1 MTRQV
6 VTRLAVT
13 LGDPHGIGPEVML
26 RAAVSSDADLVFVAP
41 CAVVDFWADACGLD
55 AGAFTVLDTGTTPG
69 PLRPGVVDAAAG
81 AMALAC
87 LERACDLA
95 LSGDVDGLVTG
106 PVDKTALRMAGFRHE
121 GQTGWLA
128 EHCGAP
134 GTGMLMVG
142 GGLRVL
148 LLTRHLPLR
157 EALSSITPAGVLE
170 ALRLGH
176 ETLNRMGVPHAR
188 IAVAGINPH
197 AGEGGL
203 IGCEDG
209 DLLAPAVA
217 VAREEGI
224 EAFGP
229 VPGDSVYALM
239 LAGECDLVLAPAHD
253 VGLAP
258 IKTLAFHE
266 TVTVAAGLPVLRVSV
281 SHGTAMD
288 IAGKGVADTG
298 SAAAAYALA
307 ASLAPTWRHAA
318 AL

>member
-1 MTRQV
+1 M
-6 VTRLAVT
+6 TRLAVT

-26 RAAVSSDADLVFVAP
+26 RAASGAAVADLVFVAP
-41 CAVVDFWADACGLD
+41 RAVVDYWADSCGLD
-55 AGAFTVLDTGTTPG
+55 AGSFEVLDTAASPD
-69 PLRPGVVDAAAG
+69 PMRPGVVDPDAG

-134 GTGMLMVG
+134 ETGMLMIG

-157 EALSSITPAGVLE
+157 DALDSITCQGVLE

-176 ETLNRMGVPHAR
+176 ETLGRMGIPQAR

-197 AGEGGL
+197 VGEGGL
-203 IGCEDG
+203 FGCEDL
-209 DLLAPAVA
+209 DHLAPAVA
-217 VAREEGI
+217 AAQEEGI
-224 EAFGP
+224 AAFGP

-239 LAGECDLVLAPAHD
+239 LAGEADLVLAPAHD

-258 IKTLAFHE
+258 IKALAFHE
-266 TVTVAAGLPVLRVSV
+266 TVAVAAGLPVLRVSV

-298 SAAAAYALA
+298 SAVAAYAMA
-307 ASLAPTWRHAA
+307 ASLAPSWASA
-318 AL
+318 PNVV